1 MIRNVAAIIGGI
13 VTAFVTVML
22 IDMLNHVVYPPPA
35 GLDFSDPQAIRPYF
49 DTLPIGAFLLIMASS
64 VVAAFVG
71 TLVASYVGTIR
82 PRNCAVVVGG
92 MVFAATVANFI
103 AIPHPMWLAV
113 ATLLGVVVS
122 AWAAMRIAT
131 GSEPE
136 AEASID

>member
-13 VTAFVTVML
+13 AIAFLTVML
-22 IDMLNHVVYPPPA
+22 VDMLNHSIYPPPP
-35 GLDFSDPQAIRPYF
+35 GLDFTDPDAIRPYL

-64 VVAAFVG
+64 MVAAFVG
-71 TLVASYVGTIR
+71 TLVAIYVGTIQ
-82 PRNCAVVVGG
+82 PRNCAIIVGG

-131 GSEPE
+131 GST
-136 AEASID
+136 AKTISD

>member
-13 VTAFVTVML
+13 VIAFLTVML
-22 IDMLNHVVYPPPA
+22 VDMLNHTIYPPPP
-35 GLDFSDPQAIRPYF
+35 GLDFSNPEATRPYL

-71 TLVASYVGTIR
+71 TLVASFASTVR
-82 PRNCAVVVGG
+82 SQNCAIIVGG

-103 AIPHPMWLAV
+103 AIPHPMWLAI

-122 AWAAMRIAT
+122 AWAAMRIAG
-131 GSEPE
+131 GST
-136 AEASID
+136 AETLSD

>member
-13 VTAFVTVML
+13 AIAFVTVML
-22 IDMLNHVVYPPPA
+22 IDMLNHMIYPPPA
-35 GLDFSDPQAIRPYF
+35 GLDFSDPEAIRPYL

-71 TLVASYVGTIR
+71 TLFACLVGTIR
-82 PRNCAVVVGG
+82 PQNCAVIVGG

-103 AIPHPMWLAV
+103 MIPHPLWLAI

-122 AWAAMRIAT
+122 AWLAVQVA
-131 GSEPE
+131 GGPVP
-136 AEASID
+136 AEETD